1 MQFDLP
7 EQAGKQPVGAKA
19 RKPEDMS

>member
-7 EQAGKQPVGAKA
+7 EMLKQRPK
-19 RKPEDMS
+19 